1 MAVGGAVPRGSTQ
14 QTLRSGGWLVAGLAL
29 CAVTLSSCTAPPP
42 ESTPPNIIVISLDT
56 LRRDAVGLWNDDP
69 EVQTPNLD
77 GLARTTV
84 VFDDAWAQIPFTL
97 PSHMS
102 VFTGLYPDVHGVDR
116 KKSRLS
122 DGVPTLSTIL
132 HDAGYNTIGVV
143 TNLWMKGEFGFGR
156 GFDHY
161 QRLPYGLVYADRVN
175 QRAFEL
181 VDQRRDSEKPL
192 FLFVHY
198 IDPHSDF
205 HNVET
210 NTLPY
215 YAPPEDLASTGID
228 PGSLEF
234 CDDDGNCATE
244 FLLTADREGRQLE
257 QATIDRIALLYSRGV
272 SYLDRQIGDL
282 VHGLEERGL
291 WDDALVV
298 IMSDHGEEFRE
309 HGLFI
314 HIQPYVENLAI
325 PLMIKLPR
333 GDAAGT
339 RINDTVQTVDLLPTL
354 VDAAGAPCPAHVQ
367 GSSLLPVI
375 AGGQSPSRETF
386 GRDKLDRQRFAL
398 RNGQFT
404 LIHHLGTGVSE
415 LYDRGRDPAELVDI
429 ADHHPERVA
438 DLESRVL
445 EIVSTNRGLAAT
457 LVASIQSAT
466 DLLTDEEAAKLR
478 AIGYLE

>member
-1 MAVGGAVPRGSTQ
+1 MERDLTQ
-14 QTLRSGGWLVAGLAL
+14 TIRQGRDGLVAALAL
-29 CAVTLSSCTAPPP
+29 AATTLIACSGPPP
-42 ESTPPNIIVISLDT
+42 ADTPPNIIVISLDT
-56 LRRDAVGLWNDDP
+56 LRRDAVGLWNKGP
-69 EVQTPNLD
+69 LVETPNLD
-77 GLARTTV
+77 SLSHETV

-116 KKSRLS
+116 KKSRLA

-132 HDAGYNTIGVV
+132 HDAGYHTIGVV

-156 GFDHY
+156 GFDLY

-181 VDQRRDSEKPL
+181 VDQRQDSDQPL

-215 YAPPEDLASTGID
+215 YAPPEDLAVTGIE
-228 PGSLEF
+228 PQSLEF
-234 CDDDGNCATE
+234 CDEEGNCATE
-244 FLLTADREGRQLE
+244 FLLAADRNDRYLDG
-257 QATIDRIALLYSRGV
+257 ATIDRIALLYSRGV

-282 VHGLEERGL
+282 VQGLTERGL

-325 PLMIKLPR
+325 PLMIKLPN
-333 GDAAGT
+333 GLAAGT
-339 RINDTVQTVDLLPTL
+339 RIENIVQTIDILPTL
-354 VDAAGAPCPAHVQ
+354 LDAAGAPCPEHVQ
-367 GSSLLPVI
+367 GDSLLPVI
-375 AGGQSPSRETF
+375 DGGKAGSTEAF
-386 GRDKLDRQRFAL
+386 GRDKLDRERFAL
-398 RNGQFT
+398 RSGGFT
-404 LIHHLGTGVSE
+404 LIHHLGTGRSE
-415 LYDRGRDPAELVDI
+415 LYDRGSDPAEQTDV
-429 ADHHPERVA
+429 ADRHPERVA
-438 DLESRVL
+438 DLEARIL
-445 EIVSTNRGLAAT
+445 EIVSANQQLAAT
-457 LVASIQSAT
+457 LAASTQPAT